1 MGRKIFSYW
10 VKDSI
15 YLSTSGHL
23 LLFDEWLA
31 DSIMNTITSK
41 TFFLLLNFIQ
51 QFSPILISILHQI
64 LLLLHPKIQLT
75 HFPTV
80 SFSTKNF
87 LPILKYLFF
96 WFHALMIFL
105 SIKMIFNTWNH
116 AYNFRDNLLYVEAKK
131 KVEFEKSRRERL
143 AEGKFLKESNKNMT
157 EMLFSDFGLLGDA
170 WR

>member
-1 MGRKIFSYW
+1 
-10 VKDSI
+10 
-15 YLSTSGHL
+15 
-23 LLFDEWLA
+23 
-31 DSIMNTITSK
+31 
-41 TFFLLLNFIQ
+41 
-51 QFSPILISILHQI
+51 
-64 LLLLHPKIQLT
+64 
-75 HFPTV
+75 
-80 SFSTKNF
+80 
-87 LPILKYLFF
+87 
-96 WFHALMIFL
+96 MIFL